1 MSDVFV
7 MIALVLSGIAV
18 LLTLAGHRKLLNFVD
33 YGAAQSAARINRHA
47 ATRLLLPIAV
57 NAGCAWIAAGIQ
69 RLPATR

>member
-18 LLTLAGHRKLLNFVD
+18 LFTLAGHRKLLNFVD

-47 ATRLLLPIAV
+47 ATRLLLPVLV